1 MAQMKD
7 DLVYELTQQ
16 THAFRTEADWRA
28 YVDARPVW
36 VTEVSC
42 NHEGGDP
49 VDNVGSCQRN
59 AEQYSVN
66 WGDEVI
72 KALDR
77 TDRVERWS
85 WWTTQR
91 SGARAPAPR
100 ASWRRASATPRAS

>member
-1 MAQMKD
+1 MFAAQLQLQGVQVGGDASFMAQMKD

-16 THAFRTEADWRA
+16 THAFRTEVDWRA

-49 VDNVGSCQRN
+49 VDNVGSCQH

-66 WGDEVI
+66 WGDGRI

-77 TDRVERWS
+77 RGVERWS
-85 WWTTQR
+85 W
-91 SGARAPAPR
+91 
-100 ASWRRASATPRAS
+100 